1 MITTQFVAAAA
12 AAAYA
17 AEVIVIIVAG
27 VLFFKFFV
35 SLHTR
40 SERVQ
45 SPMREL
51 ATLLSVEWVSKSS
64 QQQ

>member
-1 MITTQFVAAAA
+1 MITTQFVAAAD
-12 AAAYA
+12 
-17 AEVIVIIVAG
+17 AEVIVIIVAA
-27 VLFFKFFV
+27 VLFLNFFV

-64 QQQ
+64 QHQ